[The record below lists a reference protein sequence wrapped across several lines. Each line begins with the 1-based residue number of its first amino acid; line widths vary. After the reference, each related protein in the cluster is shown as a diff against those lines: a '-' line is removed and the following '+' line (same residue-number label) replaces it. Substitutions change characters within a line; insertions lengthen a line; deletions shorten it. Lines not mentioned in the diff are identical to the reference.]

1 MTRRFLPGFIIALGL
16 LALGL
21 LVAFTVGRY
30 PVTPAD
36 LIEVLVSRLA
46 GRPTEVPPAVE
57 NVVLLVRGPRVV
69 AAALVGA
76 ALAVAGTA
84 FQGLFRPTF
93 SAPPQGRR

>member
-46 GRPTEVPPAVE
+46 GQAAAVPPSGAVE
-57 NVVLLVRGPRVV
+57 GDIFYRTLSIDENSVI
-69 AAALVGA
+69 
-76 ALAVAGTA
+76 
-84 FQGLFRPTF
+84 
-93 SAPPQGRR
+93 SARRL